1 MSADLEFRPPII
13 KITTPDPITTDDHDG
28 DQGCVAE
35 DDCHTPRSPHHMIP
49 PILSCP
55 PAPRKPPP
63 RRTGASCKR
72 RLWEFDFFETV
83 AREEI
88 ESFFKRVEEE
98 INGGG
103 AAKRRCVM

>member
-1 MSADLEFRPPII
+1 MSADLEFRPSII
-13 KITTPDPITTDDHDG
+13 KISAPDRITDDDDG

-35 DDCHTPRSPHHMIP
+35 EDCHTPRSPQHMIP

-72 RLWEFDFFETV
+72 RLWEFEIV
-83 AREEI
+83 AGEEI
-88 ESFFKRVEEE
+88 ESFFKRVEEG
-98 INGGG
+98 INRGGGG